1 MLKLTRRQIVYTLF
15 KRKKAF
21 FGFFLSVL
29 LLTAAYIIFV
39 PWTYKSYAAIFVMID
54 KDNLADANLQQR
66 ATQPV
71 QANQNTAG
79 YIIASHV
86 DMLLSEDVARATI
99 NKLGVQYV
107 YPGLVANPPRFFGT
121 PFEAAVDRL
130 QNKDLY
136 VEVDKT
142 SNTLLVSLKNHDPA
156 VAQKTLQTVIA
167 SFAEL
172 EAQLLHNPRA
182 EFMKRQLDAA
192 HTSLTALQSAYL
204 QYRLQEGVFT
214 PSDETAELLKQRN
227 DIEES
232 ISQTKAKVVSDR
244 AGMEQLLRSKLITSS
259 QIAISNE
266 NDQVLRQLDA
276 ARAKLEAAEQGYLEA
291 SQTYKSDNPLLV
303 DAQNLLGLARQH
315 YQDIL
320 NSSTSRIRSG
330 PNPIYQELE
339 SQLKVTGTD
348 LAASQAALET
358 WENERKLVQA
368 RLEHINKVES
378 NINNY
383 GFQITA
389 EAANYE
395 AYLSRSEEA
404 RISDDL
410 NRHGMFGIGITQ
422 QPSLPYEP
430 WPKISLIV
438 IIAIFLGLVGGIGL
452 CFALESADETMGL
465 PAQVEQRTGLRV
477 LATLNRTANHTGF
490 LAA

>member
-1 MLKLTRRQIVYTLF
+1 MLTFTRRQVVFTLF

-39 PWTYKSYAAIFVMID
+39 PWQYKSGAAIFVMID

-66 ATQPV
+66 ASAQPA

-99 NKLGVQYV
+99 QKLGVGYV
-107 YPGLVANPPRFFGT
+107 YPGLVANPPKYFGT
-121 PFEAAVDRL
+121 PFDAAVDRL
-130 QNKDLY
+130 QNKDLF

-167 SFAEL
+167 SFSEL

-182 EFMKRQLDAA
+182 VFMKRQLDAA
-192 HTSLTALQSAYL
+192 YASLTALQSAYL
-204 QYRLQEGVFT
+204 QYRLQEGVFA
-214 PSDETAELLKQRN
+214 PSDERAQLLKQRN

-232 ISQTKAKVVSDR
+232 ISDTRAKVVSDQ
-244 AGMEQLLRSKLITSS
+244 AGMEQLLRSESTTSNQIT
-259 QIAISNE
+259 ISNE
-266 NDQVLRQLDA
+266 NDQVLRQLDD
-276 ARAKLEAAEQGYLEA
+276 ARAKLAAAEQGYLEA

-303 DAQNLLGLARQH
+303 DARNLVGLARQH
-315 YQDIL
+315 YQDIV
-320 NSSTSRIRSG
+320 NSSTSRFRSG
-330 PNPIYQELE
+330 PNPVYQELDK
-339 SQLKVTGTD
+339 QLKVTATD
-348 LAASQAALET
+348 LAANQSALDT
-358 WENERKLVQA
+358 WESERKQVQA
-368 RLEHINKVES
+368 RLAHLDEVES
-378 NINNY
+378 TINNY
-383 GFQITA
+383 NFQIAA
-389 EAANYE
+389 ESANYE

-410 NRHGMFGIGITQ
+410 NRAGMFGIGITQ
-422 QPSLPYEP
+422 QPNLPYEP
-430 WPKISLIV
+430 YPKISLIV
-438 IIAIFLGLVGGIGL
+438 IIAVFVGLVGGIGL
-452 CFALESADETMGL
+452 CFALEAADETMGL

-477 LATLNRTANHTGF
+477 LATLNHKGF